1 MMTVKPTL
9 LHCCITSLQQVKLI
23 KIVWFCNLTDHSYI
37 KSEPIDMLS
46 VFFFYEMYGRPVL
59 ILLGFR
65 LTMSS

>member
-1 MMTVKPTL
+1 MTAPLFLLQRYITL
-9 LHCCITSLQQVKLI
+9 LQQVKLI

-46 VFFFYEMYGRPVL
+46 MFFFYEMYGGPVL